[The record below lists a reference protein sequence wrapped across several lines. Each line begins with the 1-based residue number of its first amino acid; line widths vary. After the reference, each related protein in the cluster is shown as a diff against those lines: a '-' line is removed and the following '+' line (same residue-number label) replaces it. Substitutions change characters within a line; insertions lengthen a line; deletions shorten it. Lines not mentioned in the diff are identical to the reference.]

1 MKWNALKFVFE
12 RFLSIPVF
20 IYTYYMYSLNFL
32 DKNAY
37 FLILVIFYG
46 IQDDEQTM
54 LMMSL
59 YKSGGTKKRTR
70 KSSNIV
76 GAADSVTHNMNI
88 PEIVLTMCIIFKM
101 INQIFQ

>member
-46 IQDDEQTM
+46 IQDDE
-54 LMMSL
+54 
-59 YKSGGTKKRTR
+59 
-70 KSSNIV
+70 
-76 GAADSVTHNMNI
+76 
-88 PEIVLTMCIIFKM
+88 
-101 INQIFQ
+101 